1 MTSAPSA
8 GHARWVRIS
17 HWIVTL
23 SVAVLAFSGVEI
35 LMVHPRLYWGEVG
48 NDLTPPLIELPISRN
63 YAHGGWAGQTPFFA
77 GQASPITASRTY
89 DIFNQNGWGR
99 SLHFLAAWFL
109 IVSGAIYLL
118 LGLVAGHFRRHL
130 VPRPAQLSRAEFWRE
145 VRDHLRLQIP
155 AATGGPD
162 YGLLQRG
169 AYAAI
174 VFVALPLMVLT
185 GMTMSPAVTAAFP
198 FLLTVFGG
206 YQSARTIHFV
216 AFVAAMLFLVVHV
229 LMVVKS
235 GFRRQ
240 MRAMTIGRTS

>member
-1 MTSAPSA
+1 
-8 GHARWVRIS
+8 
-17 HWIVTL
+17 
-23 SVAVLAFSGVEI
+23 
-35 LMVHPRLYWGEVG
+35 
-48 NDLTPPLIELPISRN
+48 
-63 YAHGGWAGQTPFFA
+63 
-77 GQASPITASRTY
+77 
-89 DIFNQNGWGR
+89 
-99 SLHFLAAWFL
+99 
-109 IVSGAIYLL
+109 
-118 LGLVAGHFRRHL
+118 VAGHFRRHL
-130 VPRPAQLSRAEFWRE
+130 MPRSSQLSPSEMWRE
-145 VRDHLRLQIP
+145 LRDHLRLQIP

-174 VFVALPLMVLT
+174 VFVTLPLMVLT

-216 AFVAAMLFLVVHV
+216 AFAASMLFLVVHV